1 LANRRAEDAAQHI
14 EGHMKTGLK
23 KGKPRATKRER
34 FDEMLRRP
42 EGVALD
48 EITKAFQ
55 VQPHSARAMISTARK
70 RLGKEIELVDGR
82 YRLRG

>member
-1 LANRRAEDAAQHI
+1 
-14 EGHMKTGLK
+14 MKTGSK

-48 EITKAFQ
+48 EITGALK
-55 VQPHSARAMISTARK
+55 VQPHSARAMISVARK